1 MTGIVHRGDAEARRK
16 TSRKGRHKV
25 GTRLVFLVADA
36 EGAEVAEK
44 CCVTFMTGIV
54 HRGGAEEDLKKGPT

>member
-1 MTGIVHRGDAEARRK
+1 MLRYMTGIVHRGDAEARRK
-16 TSRKGRHKV
+16 TSRKGRHKA

-44 CCVTFMTGIV
+44 CCVT
-54 HRGGAEEDLKKGPT
+54 